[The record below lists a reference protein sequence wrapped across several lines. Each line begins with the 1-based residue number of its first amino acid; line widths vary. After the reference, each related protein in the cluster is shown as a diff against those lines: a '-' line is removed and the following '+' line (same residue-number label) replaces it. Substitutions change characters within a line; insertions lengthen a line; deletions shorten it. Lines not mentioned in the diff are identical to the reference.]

1 MTDQIRFKV
10 TAMKYPG
17 FYATAEVTADNLDQ
31 AIAAAKTLEW
41 DDGRF
46 TATSDWPPVQS
57 VLVESEDD
65 SRLVDLE
72 PSPTAAVSVLREL
85 VDDVKLAHG
94 TGEGDAIDGTGLDWP
109 DLAKTYWKAVEV
121 LNCQAPLFRQNVF
134 VATYEHKHGT
144 DIRVFRTREQAEGWR
159 REVADE
165 WWDEEFDD
173 FPRPTDPQSDIGEA
187 YFDRM
192 RDRGEEFFSIEACP
206 VE

>member
-1 MTDQIRFKV
+1 MTGRTRFKI

-17 FYATAEVTADNLDQ
+17 FYAVHEIEAESLDQ
-31 AIAAAKTLEW
+31 AVAAARVLEW
-41 DDGRF
+41 DDQSF
-46 TATSDWPPVQS
+46 VPTSDWPPIQS
-57 VLVESEDD
+57 LLVESEDD

-72 PSPTAAVSVLREL
+72 PSPTAAVSVLREF

-109 DLAKTYWKAVEV
+109 DLAKTYWKAVAV
-121 LNCQAPLFRQNVF
+121 LDCQAPLFRQNVF

-144 DIRVFRTREQAEGWR
+144 DIRVFRTREQAEAWR
-159 REVADE
+159 REVADT
-165 WWDEEFDD
+165 WWEEEFDD
-173 FPRPTDPQSDIGEA
+173 FPRPTDPQIDIGEA

-192 RDRGEEFFSIEACP
+192 RDRGEEFFSIEATP

>member
-1 MTDQIRFKV
+1 MTDQMRFKV

-17 FYATAEVTADNLDQ
+17 FYATAEVRADSLDE
-31 AIAAAKTLEW
+31 AITAAKALEW

-46 TATSDWPPVQS
+46 TPTSDWPPVQS
-57 VLVESEDD
+57 LLIESDDD

-72 PSPTAAVSVLREL
+72 PSPTAAIAVLREF
-85 VDDVKLAHG
+85 VDDIKLAHG

-109 DLAKTYWKAVEV
+109 ELARTYWKAVAV
-121 LNCQAPLFRQNVF
+121 LDNQTPLFRQNVF

-144 DIRVFRTREQAEGWR
+144 DIRVFRTQGQAEAWR
-159 REVADE
+159 REVADT
-165 WWDEEFDD
+165 WWEEEFDD
-173 FPRPTDPQSDIGEA
+173 FPRPADPAIDTGEA

-192 RDRGEEFFSIEACP
+192 RDRGEEFFSIESSP

>member
-17 FYATAEVTADNLDQ
+17 FYATAEIKADSLDQ
-31 AIAAAKTLEW
+31 AITAAKALEW
-41 DDGRF
+41 DDGHF
-46 TATSDWPPVQS
+46 TPTSDWPPVQS
-57 VLVESEDD
+57 LVVESDDD

-72 PSPTAAVSVLREL
+72 PSGTAAIAVLREF

-109 DLAKTYWKAVEV
+109 DLAKTYWKAVAV
-121 LNCQAPLFRQNVF
+121 LDNQAPLFRQNVF

-144 DIRVFRTREQAEGWR
+144 DIRVFRTQGQAEAWR
-159 REVADE
+159 REVADM
-165 WWDEEFDD
+165 WWEEEFDD
-173 FPRPTDPQSDIGEA
+173 FPRPADPAIDIGEA

-192 RDRGEEFFSIEACP
+192 RDRGEEFFSIEASP